1 MGTDTTPCG
10 GSTDSPTDASGD
22 PFLVTFDENG
32 SAMISVN
39 GGPMMTLTGTLIT
52 DPTQP
57 VGGGAQVLAYSLPEP
72 VITGT
77 VSFTEPGGGISD
89 WLRFT
94 NATGVVNGSS
104 SGPGALMLFYS
115 DNMDSPL
122 SPADVG
128 APPFKTGDNTL
139 DCGVNPFCAG
149 EIGAENGNN
158 GFDYRPGGVPAPAN
172 NQYVGISDTSAVPE
186 PGYLPLLG
194 IGLAGLGL
202 LVRRRRLG

>member
-1 MGTDTTPCG
+1 M
-10 GSTDSPTDASGD
+10 
-22 PFLVTFDENG
+22 
-32 SAMISVN
+32 
-39 GGPMMTLTGTLIT
+39 
-52 DPTQP
+52 
-57 VGGGAQVLAYSLPEP
+57 LAFSLPEP

-77 VSFTEPGGGISD
+77 VSFTEPGASGVISN

-94 NATGVVNGSS
+94 NAAGVVNGTS
-104 SGPGALMLFYS
+104 SGQGALMLFYS
-115 DNMDSPL
+115 DIESGEAPFL
-122 SPADVG
+122 ADVG
-128 APPFKTGDNTL
+128 PPPFKTGDNTL

-158 GFDYRPGGVPAPAN
+158 GFDYRPGGVPAPGN